1 MSMKKLI
8 LSALFIILTIFFLVG
23 CTESTKFKGAT
34 ENWEVEVM
42 QKGNLEQVQYR
53 FKYLGV
59 EQSIESFSYRFESL
73 NLNSS
78 GTLSKTNS
86 IPFIYETNIRFIG
99 QKKIEVPLT
108 ATIGW
113 NGKKEEIKLE

>member
-1 MSMKKLI
+1 M
-8 LSALFIILTIFFLVG
+8 FIILTIFFLVG

-99 QKKIEVPLT
+99 QK
-108 ATIGW
+108 
-113 NGKKEEIKLE
+113 NRSSFNSNNRLEWQKRGN